1 MTDLLVSSLM
11 VDGGL
16 QMALTAA
23 IKVEVQDLEDTCF
36 EKESEQVSSHLF
48 KVIALISCPSK
59 KVLFKMNILLPG
71 QTS

>member
-1 MTDLLVSSLM
+1 MSSLM

-36 EKESEQVSSHLF
+36 EKESEQVNFILF
-48 KVIALISCPSK
+48 KSSPLSPRHSRH
-59 KVLFKMNILLPG
+59 FLL
-71 QTS
+71 